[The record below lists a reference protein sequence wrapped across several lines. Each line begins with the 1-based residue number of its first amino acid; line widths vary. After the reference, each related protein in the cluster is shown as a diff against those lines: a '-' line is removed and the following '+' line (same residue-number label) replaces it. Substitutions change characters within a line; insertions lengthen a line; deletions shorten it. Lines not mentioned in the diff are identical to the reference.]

1 MVTIDD
7 LPRLSHELYTR
18 NLEAHARNH
27 AKRLMETIQSAI
39 VRPELSV
46 LVEDYYLFV
55 IEELDRPCQA
65 AELLASHRPT
75 LAQVLRFETQ
85 ALSAQQQ
92 EEALSERIESSKMIS
107 C

>member
-1 MVTIDD
+1 MTD

-18 NLEAHARNH
+18 NLEFHARNQ
-27 AKRLMETIQSAI
+27 AKRLMETIRSAI

-55 IEELDRPCQA
+55 IEDLDRPCQA
-65 AELLASHRPT
+65 AELLAQHRST

-85 ALSAQQQ
+85 ALR
-92 EEALSERIESSKMIS
+92 LSDRKKPYPSELNTFKTISS
-107 C
+107 